1 MWLSCMNEATWT
13 CGVRGGV
20 LPGHDVGGRRVL
32 ADELQLLRVQVPVL
46 LPVPVLRPVVVQ
58 PEVRATG

>member
-1 MWLSCMNEATWT
+1 MKEAAWT
-13 CGVRGGV
+13 CGGVLGGSGV
-20 LPGHDVGGRRVL
+20 LPGHDVRGRRVL
-32 ADELQLLRVQVPVL
+32 ADELKLLRVQVPVL